1 MIVCAMRAA
10 RQHLAMIA
18 LAFIIL
24 GANQARADVAFDR
37 FLESTWPAAQQ
48 LGVSRATFDAAT
60 RGLEPD
66 LSLPDL
72 AIPGRPEAPPPGQPE
87 FVQTPAQYLREPT
100 FDRLAARGRQL
111 AAQYREPLAR
121 IEKEFG
127 VPGNVVLAIW
137 ARETDYGGYKLPHDA
152 IRVLA
157 TQAYVGKRK
166 DFFRN
171 EFLHALK
178 MLQDGVPRADMRSS
192 WGGALGLTQFLPSEF
207 YKYAVDFDGDGR
219 ADIWHSVPDALAS
232 AAKQLSAKGWQAG
245 QPWAIEV
252 RVPASVDC
260 TIAQPSEIFAVG
272 EWLKRGYVPAYG
284 RSLTA
289 TELAADASLLLPE
302 GTYGPGF
309 LTSKNYYVIKDYN
322 FSDLYVLFV
331 GHLSDRIAG
340 ARAFETPWSKNPQLK
355 TKEVE
360 SMQRRLTAQGL
371 YQDKVDGKAGM
382 LTRAAL
388 GLYQKANGL
397 KVDCWP
403 TAAVL
408 GHMRR

>member
-1 MIVCAMRAA
+1 MIRCLAILLAVLLISAPASAA
-10 RQHLAMIA
+10 DSAFQH
-18 LAFIIL
+18 
-24 GANQARADVAFDR
+24 
-37 FLESTWPAAQQ
+37 FLQSTWPAAQQ
-48 LGVSRATFDAAT
+48 LGISRSVFDIAT
-60 RGLEPD
+60 RNLEPD

-72 AIPGRPEAPPPGQPE
+72 VIPRRPEQAPPGQAE

-111 AAQYREPLAR
+111 AAQHRDTLAR

-127 VPGNVVLAIW
+127 VPGHVVLAIW
-137 ARETDYGGYKLPHDA
+137 ARETDYGGYSLPLDA
-152 IRVLA
+152 IRTLA

-166 DFFRN
+166 EFFGN
-171 EFLHALK
+171 EFLQALK

-232 AAKQLSAKGWQAG
+232 AAKQLAGKGWQPSK
-245 QPWAIEV
+245 PWAIEV
-252 RVPASVDC
+252 RVPAAIDC
-260 TIAQPSEIFAVG
+260 TIAQPSEVLRIG
-272 EWLKRGYVPAYG
+272 EWLKRGLLPAYG
-284 RSLTA
+284 RKLTDDELA
-289 TELAADASLLLPE
+289 TEASLLMPE
-302 GTYGPGF
+302 GTYGPAF
-309 LTSKNYYVIKDYN
+309 LTPKNYYVIKDYN

-340 ARAFETPWSKNPQLK
+340 GRAFETPWSQNAQLK
-355 TKEVE
+355 SKDVE
-360 SMQRRLTAQGL
+360 QMQSRLTALDL
-371 YQDKVDGKAGM
+371 YKDKIDGKAGM

-388 GLYQKANGL
+388 GAYQKANGL

-408 GHMRR
+408 AHMRR

>member
-1 MIVCAMRAA
+1 MLCLLRIA
-10 RQHLAMIA
+10 RLHVAMIA
-18 LAFIIL
+18 LGFVIL
-24 GANQARADVAFDR
+24 GANHARADVAFRR
-37 FLESTWPAAQQ
+37 FLESTWAEAQA
-48 LGVSRATFDAAT
+48 LGVTRTTFDAAT

-72 AIPGRPEAPPPGQPE
+72 VLPGRPEQPPPGQPE
-87 FVQTPAQYLREPT
+87 FVQTPEQYLREPT
-100 FDRLAARGRQL
+100 FDRLAARGKQL
-111 AAQYREPLAR
+111 AAQYRDTLAR

-137 ARETDYGGYKLPHDA
+137 ARETDYGGYQLPLDA
-152 IRVLA
+152 IRTLA
-157 TQAYVGKRK
+157 TQGFFGKRK

-232 AAKQLSAKGWQAG
+232 AAKQLAGKGWQAG

-252 RVPASVDC
+252 RVPGNVDC
-260 TIAQPSEIFAVG
+260 TIAQPSEIVPVS
-272 EWLKRGYVPAYG
+272 EWRKRGYVPAYG
-284 RSLTA
+284 RRLTK
-289 TELAADASLLLPE
+289 TELAASASLLLPE
-302 GTYGPGF
+302 GTYGPAF

-322 FSDLYVLFV
+322 FSDLYALFV
-331 GHLSDRIAG
+331 GHLSDRIVG
-340 ARAFETPWSKNPQLK
+340 GRAFEMPWSKNAQLK
-355 TKEVE
+355 THEVE
-360 SMQRRLTAQGL
+360 TMQRRLTALGL
-371 YQDKVDGKAGM
+371 YQDKIDGKAGM

-388 GLYQKANGL
+388 GSYQKKKGL

-408 GHMRR
+408 EHMRR